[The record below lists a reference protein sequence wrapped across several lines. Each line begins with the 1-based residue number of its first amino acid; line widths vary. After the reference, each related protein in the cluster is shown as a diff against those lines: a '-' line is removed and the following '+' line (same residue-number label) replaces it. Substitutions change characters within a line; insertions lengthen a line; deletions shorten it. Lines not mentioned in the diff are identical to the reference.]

1 MALLMILPAAA
12 VASDQAK
19 LTVSATILKH
29 ASLKVLAQPTSVVVT
44 AADIARG
51 YVDVAAPAQIAIRS
65 NSPLGYMLEFANQ
78 GHFMRRI
85 LVRGLAT
92 EVQLSPAGGAVMQPS
107 ARSGVTRATLDLGF
121 RFMLAETARP
131 GTYAWP
137 MRLSITAI

>member
-1 MALLMILPAAA
+1 MALLMVAPATGI
-12 VASDQAK
+12 ASDQAK
-19 LTVSATILKH
+19 LTVSATVLKH
-29 ASLKVLAQPTSVVVT
+29 ASLQVLTQPTSVVIT

-51 YVDVAAPAQIAIRS
+51 YVDAAVPSQISIRS
-65 NSPLGYMLEFANQ
+65 NSSLGYMLDFANQ
-78 GHFMRRI
+78 GDFMRRI

-107 ARSGVTRATLDLGF
+107 AQAGVTRATLDLGF
-121 RFMLAETARP
+121 RFLLAETARP